1 MGKPRSAIAVR
12 GTTKALIDAALKAFS
27 STETARDTAD
37 SFDDVIDYTR
47 EHCEE
52 LGGASGEDTWHCW
65 QQGEFAILGDLSLDN
80 PQDRDALSELSEQLG
95 ELTVGMLDSSFGDI
109 VFGVYVD
116 GKLKR
121 WLEVEEGEVYEE
133 GSPIIEERGHFDEGF
148 DDEALERLWTA
159 RGLPTFE
166 HDPLGGP
173 FELVVITARN

>member
-27 STETARDTAD
+27 STENARETAD
-37 SFDDVIDYTR
+37 DFDGVIDYTR

-52 LGGASGEDTWHCW
+52 LGGIAGEDTWHCW
-65 QQGEFAILGDLSLDN
+65 QEGDFAILGDMSLLN
-80 PQDRDALSELSEQLG
+80 SRDRDALCALSKILG

-109 VFGVYVD
+109 VFGVYQD
-116 GKLKR
+116 GQLR
-121 WLEVEEGEVYEE
+121 RLLEVEDGEVYEE
-133 GSPIIEERGHFDEGF
+133 GSPIVEERGHFDEAF

-173 FELVVITARN
+173 FELIVIQR